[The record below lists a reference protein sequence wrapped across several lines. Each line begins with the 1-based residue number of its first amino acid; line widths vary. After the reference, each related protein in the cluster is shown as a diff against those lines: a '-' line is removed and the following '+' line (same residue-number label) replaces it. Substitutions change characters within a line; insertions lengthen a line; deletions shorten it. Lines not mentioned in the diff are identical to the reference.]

1 MEIHQL
7 RYFLDLVQTQHLTQS
22 AERLFVTQSTISH
35 GLRLL
40 EGELGV
46 QLFDRIGR
54 NLRLSPSGI
63 AFSAYAA
70 RALQELEA
78 GRMALADLSNLQTG
92 SLKVGVIPTFLSSLI
107 PRVAAKFTQIYPKV
121 SISIEDLRADSIEKK
136 LLDGQLDMGLAFHP
150 AVRPDIESEI
160 LFSERLL
167 AVFSKK
173 HALCKQHRVTLKVLA
188 DHPLA
193 LLPTSF
199 VTRRMIDTAFESIGV
214 KPNVSVQME
223 SIDAL
228 ISTCAAPHL
237 ATIVPERAVLA
248 HANLVAIPI
257 QQPSLTRHA
266 GILWRRQASRGRAAK
281 EFARLLH
288 EHIS

>member
-7 RYFLDLVQTQHLTQS
+7 RYFLDLVHTQHLTQS
-22 AERLFVTQSTISH
+22 ADRLFVTPSTISH

-40 EGELGV
+40 EDELGV
-46 QLFDRIGR
+46 RLFDRIGR
-54 NLRLSPSGI
+54 NLRLSESGM

-70 RALQELEA
+70 RSLQELEA

-92 SLKVGVIPTFLSSLI
+92 SLTVGVIPTFLSSLI
-107 PRVAAKFTQIYPKV
+107 PRVAAQFTKTYPKV

-136 LLDGQLDMGLAFHP
+136 LLDGQLDVGLAFHP
-150 AVRPDIESEI
+150 AIRPEIESTI

-173 HALCKQHRVTLKVLA
+173 HALCRQQRVTLKVLA

-199 VTRRMIDTAFESIGV
+199 VTRRMIDAAFESVGV
-214 KPNVSVQME
+214 KPTISVQME

-228 ISTCAAPHL
+228 INTCAAPHL
-237 ATIVPERAVLA
+237 ATIVPERAVLQYT
-248 HANLVAIPI
+248 HLIAIPI

-266 GILWRRQASRGRAAK
+266 GILWRKQASRGTAAK
-281 EFARLLH
+281 EFARMLY
-288 EHIS
+288 EHVR